1 MMKDFPKIGILGG
14 GQLGKM
20 LCEASLPWHL
30 SLSILDQSPSFPAG
44 PYTHD
49 FVAGNFNN
57 EEDVLRFG
65 EGKDVLTIEIEAVH
79 TGALRKLEASGVRV
93 YPQPHLIELIQDKG
107 LQKNFY
113 KEHGIATAPYKLMS
127 ADEII
132 QQAEHLQPPFVQKAR
147 KGGYDGRG
155 VQVVRNITD
164 IMPDTDSVIE
174 DLADIEKE
182 ISVIVARNAH
192 GDIISYDPVEMVFD
206 PVGNLVD
213 YLISPADIPEE
224 VAKNADALARS
235 VIEEMELIG
244 ILAVEMFWNKDGSLW
259 VNEVAPRPHNSGHQ
273 TIKNCSVS
281 QYEQLLRVLCDL
293 PLVEG
298 RGLMPAMMVNILGSS
313 EGVGAP
319 IYSGLDKILSVDGIH
334 LFLYGKKESRPFR
347 KMGHWTI
354 TGKDRQDLLW
364 KAEVIKEHFKIN
376 IQ

>member
-1 MMKDFPKIGILGG
+1 MKRDFPKIGVLGG

-30 SLSILDQSPSFPAG
+30 SLSILDQSSSFPAG
-44 PYTHD
+44 PYTSD
-49 FVAGNFNN
+49 FVEGNFKN

-65 EGKDVLTIEIEAVH
+65 EGKDVITIEIEAVH
-79 TGALRKLEASGVRV
+79 TGALKKLEAKGVKV

-107 LQKNFY
+107 LQKDFY
-113 KEHGIATAPYKLMS
+113 KDHGIATAPYRLFTARELEESKSSLY
-127 ADEII
+127 
-132 QQAEHLQPPFVQKAR
+132 PPFVQKAR
-147 KGGYDGRG
+147 TGGYDGRG
-155 VQVVRNITD
+155 VQVVKKLGD
-164 IMPDTDSVIE
+164 IMPETDSVIE

-182 ISVIVARNAH
+182 ISVIVARNAN

-213 YLISPADIPEE
+213 YLISPADIPEK
-224 VAKNADALARS
+224 VARQADDLARS
-235 VIEEMELIG
+235 VIEKMELIG

-298 RGLMPAMMVNILGSS
+298 RGLMPAMMVNILGAT
-313 EGVGAP
+313 EGTGAP
-319 IYSGLDKILSVDGIH
+319 LYSGLDKILSEDGIH

-354 TGKDRQDLLW
+354 TGKDRQDLLR
-364 KAEVIKEHFKIN
+364 KAALIKDHFKIN